1 MHESFAD
8 KLAFVLKV
16 LSISRARLAA
26 DLGVDKSVVAR
37 WASGAARPS
46 AHNLARLSS
55 LMSQKF
61 PGFTALDWESDIDT
75 LSSALGIEPRAAPAA
90 RASGAPPVLDLPL
103 MDQILA
109 TTALRAAAYE
119 GFYRSTRPY
128 SGYAGNYVHDACL
141 VRKGEDGLLRLK
153 MASGGISV
161 EGWVLP
167 LQNQLFVIGAEI
179 TTGALVFAILHGA
192 NTIQAEVLDGL
203 TLSTN
208 LDVGRT
214 PAATAIVLHRIG
226 DLSGDVSADDARLTA
241 MGAEDSMAAPGSV
254 PESMRR
260 HLARDVASDQATA
273 GGSGVLRLPITASIA
288 RGGLPK
294 LY

>member
-37 WASGAARPS
+37 WASGAAKPS

-90 RASGAPPVLDLPL
+90 RAPGGPPGLALPL
-103 MDQILA
+103 IDQILA
-109 TTALRAAAYE
+109 ATALRAPAYE
-119 GFYRSTRPY
+119 GFYRSTRPF
-128 SGYAGNYVHDACL
+128 SGYPGNYVRDACL
-141 VRKGEDGLLRLK
+141 VRRGEDGLLRLK
-153 MASGGISV
+153 MSSGGISV

-179 TTGALVFAILHGA
+179 TTGAMVFAILHGVNA
-192 NTIQAEVLDGL
+192 TRAEVLDGL
-203 TLSTN
+203 TLSTT
-208 LDVGRT
+208 LDAGRT
-214 PAATAIVLHRIG
+214 PSATAIVLHRIG
-226 DLSGDVSADDARLTA
+226 DLTGDVAADDAHLAELGGDDSTA
-241 MGAEDSMAAPGSV
+241 SPGSV
-254 PESMRR
+254 PESVRR
-260 HLARDVASDQATA
+260 HLARDMGSAQAP
-273 GGSGVLRLPITASIA
+273 GDEGVLRLPIAASIA
-288 RGGLPK
+288 RGFLPK
-294 LY
+294 LA